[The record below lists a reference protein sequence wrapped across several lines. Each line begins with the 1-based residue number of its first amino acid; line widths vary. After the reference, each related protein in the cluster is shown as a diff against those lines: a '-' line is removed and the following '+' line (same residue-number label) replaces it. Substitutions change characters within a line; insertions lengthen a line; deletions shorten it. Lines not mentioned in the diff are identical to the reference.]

1 MQHRS
6 PAAATASSG
15 PVAAAAS
22 AAMAVPGVGGIEPAV
37 TLDQVP
43 RWSDPDQRLYAPS
56 SSSAAAAGGVEAGEG
71 GGSEPAA
78 SAFLSFSD
86 PLTGDD
92 GGGVTGGGRGGAS
105 RFPVDHEINSRI
117 YLWRGHPWNLEVDA
131 VVNSTNES
139 LDESHSSPGL
149 HAAAGSGLAE
159 ECSTLGGCRTGMA
172 KMTNAY
178 DLPARKVIHTVGP
191 KYAVKYHTAA
201 ENALSHCY
209 RSCLELL
216 IENGLESIAMGCI
229 YTEAKNYPREPAA
242 HVAIRTVRRFL
253 EKQKSKIAG
262 VVFCTVSSSDTEIY
276 KRLLPLYFPRD
287 RQEEEIAVSKLPAD
301 VGDENGETVIDE
313 RKIRIRPLPAG
324 ATDRAATTAP
334 IDLPFDSGLASKRSS
349 FKLDSYLDPSFMSLI
364 KDPDLR
370 RKEQWEKSAQAQ
382 KGFNY
387 AKLLGYG
394 DLACPSLSAA
404 EEYSLHSRYLAKA
417 NSLNLSEIAEMKII
431 YRGGVDSE
439 GRPVMVVV
447 GAHFL
452 LRCLD
457 LERFVLHVVKEF
469 EPLIQKPYSIV
480 YFHSAASLQ
489 PQPDLGFMKR
499 LQQILGRKHQRNLHA
514 IYVLHPTLGL
524 RTAIL
529 AMQMFVDGEVWKK
542 VVYVDRLV
550 HLFRYVPREQ
560 LTIPDFVFQ
569 HDLEVNGGR
578 GLIVDPRTKHIYQRP
593 SG

>member
-1 MQHRS
+1 MQPRS
-6 PAAATASSG
+6 PASAS
-15 PVAAAAS
+15 AAAA
-22 AAMAVPGVGGIEPAV
+22 AMAPGVGGIEPAV

-43 RWSDPDQRLYAPS
+43 RWSDPDQRLFP
-56 SSSAAAAGGVEAGEG
+56 AADETSPE
-71 GGSEPAA
+71 GGSEPPPY
-78 SAFLSFSD
+78 LSFSD
-86 PLTGDD
+86 PLTGEEGAAAA
-92 GGGVTGGGRGGAS
+92 GGCAS
-105 RFPVDHEINSRI
+105 RFPVDQEINSRI

-139 LDESHSSPGL
+139 LDEAHSSPGL
-149 HAAAGSGLAE
+149 HAAAGSGFAE
-159 ECSTLGGCRTGMA
+159 ECATLGGCRTGMA

-178 DLPARKVIHTVGP
+178 DLPARQVVHVIHTVGP

-216 IENGLESIAMGCI
+216 IENGLE
-229 YTEAKNYPREPAA
+229 
-242 HVAIRTVRRFL
+242 
-253 EKQKSKIAG
+253 
-262 VVFCTVSSSDTEIY
+262 
-276 KRLLPLYFPRD
+276 RLLPLYFPRD
-287 RQEEEIAVSKLPAD
+287 KQEEEIAVSKLPAD

-324 ATDRAATTAP
+324 VVERAVM
-334 IDLPFDSGLASKRSS
+334 DLPLSDSGSSLKRSS

-370 RKEQWEKSAQAQ
+370 RKEQWEKSSQAQ

-387 AKLLGYG
+387 ARLLGYG
-394 DLACPSLSAA
+394 DLGCPSLSAV

-550 HLFRYVPREQ
+550 QLFKYVPREQ

-569 HDLEVNGGR
+569 YDLEVNGGR
-578 GLIVDPRTKHIYQRP
+578 GLIVDPRTKHIYQRAS